1 MNSAPP
7 DSVRSY
13 RRRNYLINPVFQ
25 WKQAGAISLIVFFMS
40 TTVSAVLYGILH
52 QQARLLATNPAG
64 YRPETTLVMVCF
76 GLGFA
81 ALTAGGVGLWSI
93 LMTHR
98 ISGPVFVIK
107 RYLMQIAEGRLPAM
121 RPLRRRDEFK
131 DLHEALD
138 RAIHSLRIGKQR
150 ELARINDALDAAQ
163 CVLAGEGAS
172 AQSALEDVIRK
183 LDWLKEQANK
193 TLFES
198 PAPEV
203 QSSPVP
209 AASTAP
215 QAVTT

>member
-7 DSVRSY
+7 ETVRAH

-25 WKQAGAISLIVFFMS
+25 WRQAGAISLIVFFMS
-40 TTVSAVLYGILH
+40 TTVSAVLYGVLH
-52 QQARLLATNPAG
+52 HQARLLATNPTG
-64 YRPETTLVMVCF
+64 HRPETTVVMVCF

-98 ISGPVFVIK
+98 ICGPVFVIK
-107 RYLMQIAEGRLPAM
+107 RYLLQIAEGRLPAM

-138 RAIHSLRIGKQR
+138 RAIQSLRIGKQR
-150 ELARINDALDAAQ
+150 ELARINDALDAAHS
-163 CVLAGEGAS
+163 VLASGGTS
-172 AQSALEDVIRK
+172 GQSALEDVIRK

-193 TLFES
+193 MLFES
-198 PAPEV
+198 AETDV

-209 AASTAP
+209 VAETTT
-215 QAVTT
+215 QVVTS